1 MARERV
7 VLSREPTAVR
17 YPAARFALLKAKRDR
32 AREFLGALPSGTV
45 VFGSVARGDV
55 RPASDIDL
63 EVPYGA
69 ASFSLE
75 VALSR
80 LPDPWVGR
88 RLVQATPNSVVKA
101 LWDFGE
107 TVVALPLTA
116 PSPLEAGFARFGG
129 ALELE
134 GVVRND
140 RVPGVD
146 KRLMLIEP
154 TARGHVERSVADRVQ
169 EAAAVLGIDADVIRG
184 RLRVLKRR
192 SQTGRTGVYLTKNVP
207 DDQNPEETLEDLKD
221 ADPAVR
227 RVAR

>member
-17 YPAARFALLKAKRDR
+17 YPASRFALLKEKRSR
-32 AREFLGALPSGTV
+32 AREFLEVLPAGTL

-55 RPASDIDL
+55 RTASDIDL
-63 EVPYGA
+63 EVPYGI
-69 ASFSLE
+69 ASFGLE

-80 LPDPWVGR
+80 LEDPWVGR

-107 TVVALPLTA
+107 TVVALPLTP
-116 PSPLEAGFARFGG
+116 PSSLETGFAHFGG
-129 ALELE
+129 AVGLDGLL
-134 GVVRND
+134 RSD
-140 RVPGVD
+140 RVAGVD

-154 TARGHVERSVADRVQ
+154 TARGHIESSVADRVG
-169 EAAAVLGIDADVIRG
+169 EAAAVLKIDADVIRG

-207 DDQNPEETLEDLKD
+207 DDQNPEQTLEDLKD